1 VLFSGNL
8 IRRKGADLIPLIAR
22 QLESNIEILYTSGLR
37 TRKNLDPVANVRNI
51 GSIPYSSM
59 PEVYKQADILLFP
72 SVREGFGLAAAE
84 AMACGLPVV
93 ATNCSSL
100 PELII
105 HGKGGCLCELGNVNE
120 FASRINELAAS
131 PNLRNQMGEFNR
143 SRVEEK
149 FTVERMINEYRML
162 YENILATK

>member
-1 VLFSGNL
+1 
-8 IRRKGADLIPLIAR
+8 
-22 QLESNIEILYTSGLR
+22 
-37 TRKNLDPVANVRNI
+37 
-51 GSIPYSSM
+51 M
-59 PEVYKQADILLFP
+59 
-72 SVREGFGLAAAE
+72 
-84 AMACGLPVV
+84 
-93 ATNCSSL
+93 

-105 HGKGGCLCELGNVNE
+105 HGKGGYLCELGNVNE